1 MKTTILKT
9 FLAITLI
16 LFLAVLYLFRQESEM
31 NRKLN
36 EEIIQLK
43 KEKIFVLSEHEEC
56 LKHKEMSLKR
66 ELIDKYIDSMIVLVN
81 KIEKGTNPSEK
92 ELSDFNDRV
101 NFILENVELAGVSK
115 EEATQYLLFV
125 SSARKSIEQY
135 VNGNSGKKE

>member
-1 MKTTILKT
+1 MKTTLLKT

-43 KEKIFVLSEHEEC
+43 KEKIFVLFEHEEC

-101 NFILENVELAGVSK
+101 NFILENMELAGVSK

>member
-101 NFILENVELAGVSK
+101 NFILENMEFAGVSK

>member
-1 MKTTILKT
+1 MKTTLLKT

-16 LFLAVLYLFRQESEM
+16 LLLAVTYLFRQESEM

-101 NFILENVELAGVSK
+101 NFILENMELAGVSK

>member
-1 MKTTILKT
+1 MKTTLLKT

-101 NFILENVELAGVSK
+101 NFILENMELAGVSK

>member
-1 MKTTILKT
+1 
-9 FLAITLI
+9 
-16 LFLAVLYLFRQESEM
+16 M

-101 NFILENVELAGVSK
+101 NFILENMELAGVSK

-125 SSARKSIEQY
+125 SSARKSIAQY

>member
-101 NFILENVELAGVSK
+101 NFILENMELAGVSK

>member
-1 MKTTILKT
+1 
-9 FLAITLI
+9 
-16 LFLAVLYLFRQESEM
+16 
-31 NRKLN
+31 
-36 EEIIQLK
+36 
-43 KEKIFVLSEHEEC
+43 
-56 LKHKEMSLKR
+56 MSLKR

-101 NFILENVELAGVSK
+101 NFILENMELAGVSK